1 MSKLFCLL
9 IFIPLTLVIL
19 NFNQYSDNWIH
30 IKEFLLLKYT
40 FSTLI
45 LVIGVGI
52 LSLILGVGT
61 AWIVSVYEFYGRKII
76 QWLLIIPLTIPT
88 YIIAYSYYDILDL
101 FNPLFIKILS
111 NKLSKK

>member
-1 MSKLFCLL
+1 M
-9 IFIPLTLVIL
+9 VIL
-19 NFNQYSDNWIH
+19 SSHEYSDNWNH

-52 LSLILGVGT
+52 LSLIFGVGT

-88 YIIAYSYYDILDL
+88 YIIAYSYYDILDY
-101 FNPLFIKILS
+101 FNPIYIWARENYGSNFLILIDS
-111 NKLSKK
+111 LVIYQL

>member
-1 MSKLFCLL
+1 M
-9 IFIPLTLVIL
+9 TLVIL
-19 NFNQYSDNWIH
+19 SSHEYSDNWNH

-52 LSLILGVGT
+52 LSLIFGVGT

-76 QWLLIIPLTIPT
+76 QWLLIKSGRLLFLVFSNRRRTASATYMTVTIFCAKFKIVGE
-88 YIIAYSYYDILDL
+88 Y
-101 FNPLFIKILS
+101 FIYK
-111 NKLSKK
+111 